1 MKTVR
6 RIALT
11 VLGIAFYMSALSQGN
26 WKSDPNHS
34 KLAFSTTHLGISD
47 VSGLFNSFDARIASG
62 RADFSDAVF
71 ELTVEVGSIN
81 TQVEMR
87 DNHLRSEDF
96 FHVEKFPTISYKSTS
111 ITKTGPDRYKLVGNL
126 TLHGVTREVAMDLWY
141 RGTIE
146 NPQSRETTSGFQLT
160 GSLKRSDFGVGE
172 KFPAPM
178 ISDEVRITA
187 DGEFL
192 KQQG

>member
-1 MKTVR
+1 VS
-6 RIALT
+6 
-11 VLGIAFYMSALSQGN
+11 AFSQGN

-47 VSGLFNSFDARIASG
+47 VSGLFDRFDARIASG

-71 ELTVEVGSIN
+71 ELTVDVRSVN

-87 DNHLRSEDF
+87 DSHLKSGDF
-96 FHVEKFPTISYKSTS
+96 FQADKFPTMSYKSTS
-111 ITKTGPDRYKLVGNL
+111 ITKTGADRYKLVGNL

-146 NPQSRETTSGFQLT
+146 NPQSREITSGFQLT
-160 GSLKRSDFGVGE
+160 GSLKRSDFGIGE
-172 KFPAPM
+172 KFAEPM